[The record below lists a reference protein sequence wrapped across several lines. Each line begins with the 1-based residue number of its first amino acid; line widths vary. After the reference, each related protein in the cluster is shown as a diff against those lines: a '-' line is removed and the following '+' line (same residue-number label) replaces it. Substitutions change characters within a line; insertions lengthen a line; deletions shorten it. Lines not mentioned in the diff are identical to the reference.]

1 MVFVSD
7 SANAGDVGRPQRSS
21 TPRALIHK
29 KILEAAATMPE
40 ATMAEVADEVSGA
53 STDLV
58 ERVLA
63 EYGDP
68 ADSESDSGE
77 SPADTGDESPVDTGG
92 EPPAETGGEPTVET
106 QSESAETGRRPDQ
119 SDDRVGT
126 DEPGVG
132 PDGTDENPPV
142 RADGDVAVDDRAAG
156 NETEGEPETDDS
168 ERADAGGSETESET
182 MTDDTPV
189 RAPEELSDKELAV
202 LEVVAE
208 RPDATQEE
216 IADVL
221 GVSRATISKRASG
234 IEGFDWQRRATFVD
248 RLFGDEVG
256 TLTRGAAE
264 SSTVPPSS
272 LERVDARTD
281 GDRRRTV
288 ESELDSGGA
297 VDRNKIVARL
307 DRIESRLDS
316 LESREAR
323 AKGISD
329 PTLAHKVVHACM
341 ESDKVSEEE
350 ELQVVS
356 AVLNGETGN

>member
-1 MVFVSD
+1 VVFVSD

-106 QSESAETGRRPDQ
+106 QSESAEAGPRPDQ
-119 SDDRVGT
+119 SDDRVG
-126 DEPGVG
+126 
-132 PDGTDENPPV
+132 
-142 RADGDVAVDDRAAG
+142 
-156 NETEGEPETDDS
+156 TDDS

-248 RLFGDEVG
+248 RLFEDEAD

-264 SSTVPPSS
+264 SSTVSPSS
-272 LERVDARTD
+272 LERADARTD
-281 GDRRRTV
+281 GRSRANWIRAVRSTATRSWHDSTVSSRDSTDSNPARRDRRGSPTRPSLTR
-288 ESELDSGGA
+288 SSTPA
-297 VDRNKIVARL
+297 WSPTKSPRKRS
-307 DRIESRLDS
+307 SRS
-316 LESREAR
+316 S
-323 AKGISD
+323 
-329 PTLAHKVVHACM
+329 PQC
-341 ESDKVSEEE
+341 
-350 ELQVVS
+350 
-356 AVLNGETGN
+356 